1 MRLLTVELDRLW
13 SRRAVVLLLLAAV
26 LLTAL
31 LAATAAWDTRP
42 VSADERAAAE
52 VQAANAA
59 ADPLFEKDLAQC
71 RQEPTSFLGSEAVA
85 DDCDQVL
92 TPRPE
97 DFLGRAT
104 LDLGKVVENRGV
116 AVILLV
122 TALLIIAGATF
133 AGGDW
138 ATGSMGNQ
146 LLFRP
151 RRLEVWLTKAGA
163 VLLSALVVSAVL
175 VAGFWLALY
184 LVAEARGIATPGEVL
199 DEVRW
204 TAGRGIVLATAGALG
219 GYALSML
226 LRSTVGTLA
235 LLFAYAV
242 AGEALVAT
250 LPVERVS
257 RWSLSNNVFAWIDDG
272 TTVIDPDLVCPPGQG
287 GCIQSYVLGVGHS
300 VLYLGGLLLLAVVVS
315 LVAFRRRDVP

>member
-1 MRLLTVELDRLW
+1 MRLLLVEVDRLW
-13 SRRAVVLLLLAAV
+13 SRRAVVLLVLAAT

-31 LAATAAWDTRP
+31 LAATAVWDTRP
-42 VSADERAAAE
+42 MSADERAAAE

-59 ADPLFEKDLAQC
+59 ADPLFKKDLAQC
-71 RQEPTSFLGSEAVA
+71 REDPESFLGSGSVA
-85 DDCDQVL
+85 DDCDQIL

-97 DFLGRAT
+97 DFLSRAT
-104 LDLGKVVENRGV
+104 LDLGRVVENRGV

-138 ATGSMGNQ
+138 ATGSISNQ

-151 RRLEVWLTKAGA
+151 RRLEVWAAKAGA
-163 VLLSALVVSAVL
+163 VLLSALVVSVL
-175 VAGFWLALY
+175 LVGGFWLALY
-184 LVAEARGIATPGEVL
+184 LTAESRGITTPGAVL
-199 DEVRW
+199 HDIRW
-204 TAGRGIVLATAGALG
+204 TAGRGVVLATAGAFG
-219 GYALSML
+219 GYALTML

-242 AGEALVAT
+242 VGEAVVAA
-250 LPVERVS
+250 LPAERAS

-272 TTVIDPDLVCPPGQG
+272 TTVFDPDRVCPPGQG
-287 GCIQSYVLGVGHS
+287 GCIQSYVLGLGHGA
-300 VLYLGGLLLLAVVVS
+300 VYLGVLLALAALVS
-315 LVAFRRRDVP
+315 VVAFRRRDVP

>member
-1 MRLLTVELDRLW
+1 MRLLLVELDRLW
-13 SRRAVVLLLLAAV
+13 SRRAVVLLILAAV

-31 LAATAAWDTRP
+31 LAATAVWDTRP
-42 VSADERAAAE
+42 VSADERAAAQI
-52 VQAANAA
+52 QAANAT
-59 ADPLFEKDLAQC
+59 ADPLFKKDLAQC
-71 RQEPTSFLGSEAVA
+71 REEPTSFLGSEAVP

-97 DFLGRAT
+97 DFLSRAT
-104 LDLGKVVENRGV
+104 LDLGKVVENRGI

-138 ATGSMGNQ
+138 ATGSMSNQ

-151 RRLEVWLTKAGA
+151 RRPGMWLAKAGA
-163 VLLSALVVSAVL
+163 VVLSALVVSAVV
-175 VAGFWLALY
+175 VAGFWLTLY
-184 LVAEARGIATPGEVL
+184 LVAESRGITTPGAVL
-199 DEVRW
+199 HDIRW
-204 TAGRGIVLATAGALG
+204 TAGRGVVLAAAGALG
-219 GYALSML
+219 GYAVTML

-242 AGEALVAT
+242 VGEALVAT
-250 LPVERVS
+250 LPVDRAS

-272 TTVIDPDLVCPPGQG
+272 TTVFDPDLVCPPGQG
-287 GCIQSYVLGVGHS
+287 GCIQSYVLGIGHGAG
-300 VLYLGGLLLLAVVVS
+300 YLGALLLLAVVVS